1 MRKEIK
7 LVMSDIDGTIL
18 TSEHR
23 IDNKL
28 AGRLKQLKAR
38 NIPFVL
44 ASARSPKGMHDIAK
58 VLEITEY
65 PMACYN
71 GALIVREGEDDPFQ
85 QIFSQEL
92 NVGET
97 LQLIELLTK
106 KFKTIS
112 ISLYSGSDWYVESV
126 DEWVEQEAAITK
138 LEPIVANLNQLLLE
152 QRLPVHKLLLI
163 GSTSEIEQLKEVCE
177 SLNLETS
184 SFYLSKENYL
194 EVTHYQVSKEK
205 ALTIVANHY
214 QIPLENTMAIG
225 DNFNDLPMI
234 KLSGMGVAMGNA
246 PEKVTKG
253 ATIQTATND
262 ENGVSKVL
270 LNQILLQE
278 I

>member
-1 MRKEIK
+1 MTQKIK

-18 TSEHR
+18 TSQHK
-23 IDNKL
+23 IDDKL
-28 AGRLKQLKAR
+28 AVRLKQLKAKK
-38 NIPFVL
+38 IPFVL
-44 ASARSPKGMHDIAK
+44 ASARSPKGMHAIAK
-58 VLEITEY
+58 KLEVTEY

-71 GALIVREGEDDPFQ
+71 GALIVREVEDDPFQ

-92 NVGET
+92 NVEET

-106 KFKTIS
+106 EFKNIS

-126 DEWVEQEAAITK
+126 DDWIEQEAAITK

-163 GSTSEIEQLKEVCE
+163 GSTPEVEQLKEVCE

-205 ALTIVANHY
+205 ALTTVADYY

-246 PEKVTKG
+246 PEEVIKE
-253 ATIQTATND
+253 ADIQTLTND
-262 ENGVSKVL
+262 ENGVSEAL
-270 LNQILLQE
+270 LNQILLKE

>member
-1 MRKEIK
+1 MTQEIK

-18 TSEHR
+18 TSQHK
-23 IDNKL
+23 IDDKL
-28 AGRLKQLKAR
+28 AGCLKQLKAK
-38 NIPFVL
+38 NIPFIL
-44 ASARSPKGMHDIAK
+44 ASARSPKGMYDIAK
-58 VLEITEY
+58 ALEITEY

-71 GALIVREGEDDPFQ
+71 GALIVREVKDNPFQ

-92 NVGET
+92 NVEET

-106 KFKTIS
+106 QFKTTS
-112 ISLYSGSDWYVESV
+112 SSLYSGSDWYVESI
-126 DEWVEQEAAITK
+126 DEWIEQEAVITK
-138 LEPIVANLNQLLLE
+138 LEPVVANLNQLVLE

-177 SLNLETS
+177 SLNLGTS

-205 ALTIVANHY
+205 ALTTVADYY

-234 KLSGMGVAMGNA
+234 ELSGMGVAMGNSPKEVA
-246 PEKVTKG
+246 EG
-253 ATIQTATND
+253 ATIQTLTND

-270 LNQILLQE
+270 LNQI
-278 I
+278 IF